1 MEEFK
6 KQELQC
12 FEYRKQIL
20 EAETRLKQQ
29 QNLYEACRSDRNLY
43 SKNLVEANDEMA
55 TMKRKL
61 KIMTHQIEQLKDE
74 ISSRKN
80 ESKRHEEKLGRV
92 EKESSVLKERLQR
105 DNLAREQTQS
115 ELDQMSKEVKSLN
128 ELMKSGWKHVAVGKV
143 NTLGNR
149 KIFLKNVVKV
159 HKMTLNLC
167 NN

>member
-1 MEEFK
+1 MNSSALYINEASDLTQKVVHHMEEFK

-128 ELMKSGWKHVAVGKV
+128 ELMKSG
-143 NTLGNR
+143 
-149 KIFLKNVVKV
+149 
-159 HKMTLNLC
+159 
-167 NN
+167 